1 MVTSLHSCIMF
12 LIGGVVCGVISYV
25 VSDYSDQHDTERK
38 RLEYALIS
46 AFGTVSLCY
55 FAAKYFPDRFVPD
68 DSPYVAVLIG
78 LLGIGRI
85 LNYLVKRWGLSND
98 SKQ

>member
-1 MVTSLHSCIMF
+1 MITNVHDCIMY
-12 LIGGVVCGVISYV
+12 LIGGLVCGVISYV
-25 VSDYSDQHDTERK
+25 VSDYSDQHDSSRK
-38 RLEYALIS
+38 RLEYSLIS

-55 FAAKYFPDRFVPD
+55 FAAKYFPDRFIPD

-85 LNYLVKRWGLSND
+85 LNYIVKKWGFND
-98 SKQ
+98 DKQ

>member
-1 MVTSLHSCIMF
+1 MANFHSIVMF
-12 LIGGVVCGVISYV
+12 LIGGLVCGVLSYL
-25 VSDYSDQHDTERK
+25 VSDYSDQHDTNRK

-46 AFGTVSLCY
+46 AFGTVALCY

-78 LLGIGRI
+78 LLGIGRV
-85 LNYLVKRWGLSND
+85 LNYLVKRWGINND
-98 SKQ
+98 KQ